1 MKNLITDIT
10 CAKSTNG
17 TLIGVPLTN
26 KSRYFHHTTTFETG
40 LSDCHKLILTFFKA
54 YFKKL
59 PPKNIE
65 YRNYKKLNGNN
76 FPYELDQELSKGS
89 IYNEKHHLCHVF
101 TNIFRMVLDKHAP
114 IKKKIVRGNE
124 APFMTK
130 EISKAILNR
139 SKPKNRCTK
148 WPSRKN
154 FFAFKKQKNIC
165 KNL

>member
-1 MKNLITDIT
+1 MITNIT

-26 KSRYFHHTTTFETG
+26 KSRCFHHTTTFETG

-65 YRNYKKLNGNN
+65 HRNYKKLNENN
-76 FPYELDQELSKGS
+76 FLYELDQELSKGS

-114 IKKKIVRGNE
+114 IKKK
-124 APFMTK
+124 
-130 EISKAILNR
+130 
-139 SKPKNRCTK
+139 
-148 WPSRKN
+148 
-154 FFAFKKQKNIC
+154 
-165 KNL
+165 